1 MPELPEVESVRRGLV
16 THTVG
21 QQIVSAEPFGARVSR
36 RSVRELSSIAGATVA
51 GVARRGKFLWFDLEP
66 GGSGG
71 LGDSGDSVGS
81 GIEGIAAREPRSGA
95 GHSAL
100 VAHLGMSGQFRVDCD
115 GLAHV
120 RARLIFGDG
129 SHLEFIDQRTFGY
142 LAPDDY
148 EETDDDAP
156 GGLGIDRP
164 VVPHLAAH
172 IARDLLDPGLDRVAL
187 AVTMASKRT
196 AIKKLLL
203 DQSVVSGI
211 GNIYADE
218 ALYDARIH
226 PFRPANSLSGPE
238 MSRLLVAATQVLE
251 RSLAAGGTSFDSLY
265 VQVNGESGYFE
276 RSLRAYGRGG
286 MPCQRCGT
294 ELLKV
299 MSGGR
304 SSTFCPRCQ
313 GLRSCR
319 ERNGEQSSR

>member
-16 THTVG
+16 THAVG
-21 QQIVSAEPFGARVSR
+21 QQIVSAESFGARVSR
-36 RSVRELSSIAGATVA
+36 RSVRELSSVAGATVV

-66 GGSGG
+66 GGSD
-71 LGDSGDSVGS
+71 DSGGS
-81 GIEGIAAREPRSGA
+81 GIDGPAACEPSAGA
-95 GHSAL
+95 GYSAL

-129 SHLEFIDQRTFGY
+129 SRLEFIDQRTFGY

-148 EETDDDAP
+148 EETDDGAP

-276 RSLRAYGRGG
+276 RSLRAYSRGG

-294 ELLKV
+294 ELFKV

-304 SSTFCPRCQ
+304 SSTFCPQCQ